1 MKIKYQPTFSHFADN
16 YLTSYYSAGV
26 QTFRRIVVGPLLIWI
41 GSSLL
46 FSTNQSSFY
55 KYSGTLIALY
65 GLILTFKPAFQIYL
79 VWLRKDKILDQHPIS
94 LELDKENQT
103 IIIDDQQGKFTL
115 PLTEIKS
122 IQHRSQ
128 NTWLLTSSEQMIS
141 IPRHNLLE
149 GDHNTFLEALEKIL
163 DENEQK
169 Y

>member
-26 QTFRRIVVGPLLIWI
+26 QTFRRVAGGPLLIWI

-46 FSTNQSSFY
+46 FSINENSFY
-55 KYSGTLIALY
+55 KFSGFLIALY
-65 GLILTFKPAFQIYL
+65 GLIYTLKPAFQIFL
-79 VWLRKDKILDQHPIS
+79 VWLRKDKILEQHPIS
-94 LELDKENQT
+94 LELDKEHQT
-103 IIIDDQQGKFTL
+103 IIIDDQQEKFIL
-115 PLTEIKS
+115 PLTEINS

-128 NTWLLTSSEQMIS
+128 NTWLLTSSDQMIS